1 MITRIPVNPRYPK
14 FHRLSRRDANQMK
27 SGFRIRSGLYED
39 QIAVSAWGFPPVP
52 KRFPRQRN
60 GLIRNAPS
68 NVNADFVGHPIYWFD
83 EDLAGRIQ
91 YGEQYQES
99 EGAWSIRMHYLMQ
112 VTGYKKKTY
121 KADDHFD
128 FLKVRRFDDWNTL
141 EQYHCPSLPEIWLDS
156 SPQYRLIGRQD
167 LTDKEHATWTSLTE
181 SAVERC
187 QEVADGLDEDL
198 AYRYRDSLTVVENSL
213 RPCFDS
219 NTYWSNHVQPALDDL
234 SMQYERQFANLR
246 KPIWGHLSRLSLA
259 EFRQLEDLILLYRDC
274 ARQYRQHQTHSFGP
288 ARPSTPELATN
299 LHSVLDFEAGV
310 FDCFDN
316 RVRGSMDRLVA
327 TARAVH
333 DQEWSALRSAHASRR
348 GSLICNIAHTGEEI
362 ILPADIH
369 EKLQLKDAS

>member
-128 FLKVRRFDDWNTL
+128 FLKVRRFDDWK
-141 EQYHCPSLPEIWLDS
+141 HIGAVSLPVASRNLVGLFAPISTDRSARSDRQGTCDLDVFD
-156 SPQYRLIGRQD
+156 RKRGR
-167 LTDKEHATWTSLTE
+167 
-181 SAVERC
+181 
-187 QEVADGLDEDL
+187 
-198 AYRYRDSLTVVENSL
+198 
-213 RPCFDS
+213 
-219 NTYWSNHVQPALDDL
+219 ALPGG
-234 SMQYERQFANLR
+234 RGR
-246 KPIWGHLSRLSLA
+246 TGRGSRLSVSRL
-259 EFRQLEDLILLYRDC
+259 
-274 ARQYRQHQTHSFGP
+274 
-288 ARPSTPELATN
+288 
-299 LHSVLDFEAGV
+299 
-310 FDCFDN
+310 FD
-316 RVRGSMDRLVA
+316 G
-327 TARAVH
+327 
-333 DQEWSALRSAHASRR
+333 
-348 GSLICNIAHTGEEI
+348 GGE
-362 ILPADIH
+362 LPATVFR
-369 EKLQLKDAS
+369 LKYLLEQSRSTCSR